1 MHKVYPEY
9 HTVDITLA
17 AVLKETGY
25 SLDRITINNK
35 KGTFVFLNVESEFI
49 ENFDKGNLLVEPV
62 SFHNA
67 IRTLTTAIK
76 RQVNG

>member
-1 MHKVYPEY
+1 MHKIYPEY
-9 HTVDITLA
+9 HTVDIALA

-25 SLDRITINNK
+25 SLDRIKIDNK
-35 KGTFVFLNVESEFI
+35 KGIFVFLEVDNEFI

-67 IRTLTTAIK
+67 LRTLTIAVR